1 MEDRGQRAENVQA
14 DEQRIKYFAFAY
26 PEPRDADPQ
35 RQRDDAHNAVRASQ
49 TD

>member
-14 DEQRIKYFAFAY
+14 DEQSIKYFAFTY
-26 PEPRDADPQ
+26 SESRNADPQ
-35 RQRDDAHNAVRASQ
+35 RQRHDAYNAVRAGQ